1 MDPKGCWRAALVCA
15 SEPLIS
21 CNQRPGFHLGNGQL
35 GFAKYRDEIKTVEN
49 TFGGLDVAHQRAH
62 KHCTKPKFGF
72 GNQNMAKTIGVD
84 LITTPATNK

>member
-1 MDPKGCWRAALVCA
+1 VRLWCA
-15 SEPLIS
+15 HPAVDLG
-21 CNQRPGFHLGNGQL
+21 NQRLGFHLGNGQL
-35 GFAKYRDEIKTVEN
+35 GFAKYRDKIKTVEN